1 MKEVWMYIDGCW
13 YFLEENGGGAMVTG
27 WKEIGGK
34 WYFFGDDGVMATS
47 TWVWDYYVD
56 EDGVWIE

>member
-1 MKEVWMYIDGCW
+1 
-13 YFLEENGGGAMVTG
+13 MVTG
-27 WKEIGGK
+27 WREIGGK

-56 EDGVWIE
+56 EDGVWGALLLRQYYFR